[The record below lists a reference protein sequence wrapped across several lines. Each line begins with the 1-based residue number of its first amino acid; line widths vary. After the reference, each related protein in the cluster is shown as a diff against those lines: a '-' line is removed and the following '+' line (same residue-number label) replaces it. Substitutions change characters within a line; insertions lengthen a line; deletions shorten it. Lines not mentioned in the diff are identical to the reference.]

1 MPAKRAP
8 SLCVNMGSSEV
19 LTHSPGPAAQSPT
32 LTPPKQR
39 ADVIHELDIKYREST
54 HKTEILVK
62 DEETRRMRLRS
73 MVLSDE
79 AASLKGAVA
88 QRESRI
94 KSLAEQT
101 SDARAQLDSLQ
112 EKCRRQEKMMQNQAR
127 EIANL
132 KVCSAE
138 VLWRLGVA

>member
-1 MPAKRAP
+1 
-8 SLCVNMGSSEV
+8 
-19 LTHSPGPAAQSPT
+19 
-32 LTPPKQR
+32 
-39 ADVIHELDIKYREST
+39 
-54 HKTEILVK
+54 
-62 DEETRRMRLRS
+62 MRLRS

-132 KVCSAE
+132 KVCSPE
-138 VLWRLGVA
+138 VLSRLGVA